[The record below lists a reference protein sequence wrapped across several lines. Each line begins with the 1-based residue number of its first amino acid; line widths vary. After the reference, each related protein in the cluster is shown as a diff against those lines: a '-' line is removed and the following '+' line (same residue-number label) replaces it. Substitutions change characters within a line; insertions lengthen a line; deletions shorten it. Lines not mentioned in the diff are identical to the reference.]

1 MFAEQ
6 ISIILS
12 TTGICL
18 GVLICSILLLANK
31 TQVHA
36 NRLLAITVFSL
47 TLAMT
52 QAFLIYSGNLVKFP
66 HFFRV
71 PSPFFYLSLGTSY
84 LYVRSVLNDETSF
97 RKYDLLHFL
106 PAFLHLVEM
115 MPFYLKSTTEKRIVI
130 ESLLQHPG
138 QIAQLNEGLLPPYM
152 HNLLR
157 SVIGL
162 IYISL
167 MVRLLIKAKREKN
180 EAISQTASF
189 GWLKWFTAIM
199 AIAIGSVFLI
209 LLLPQSPYLNKTL
222 GIHLSVIVCFV
233 VLNFYLFFRPQ
244 ILYGIPR
251 LRIKTLKVNGEH
263 NESMES
269 ASSHQRAIQLVEDDI
284 NQSDES
290 SNENSLDYLLA
301 YKPVLELHL
310 DEKKP
315 YLQQGYNIGK
325 LSSETGIP
333 QHHLSALLNKV
344 YGVRF
349 NDFINQYRIEHI
361 TKHFSQSGWDKMTLE
376 GIASEVGFNSRTTF
390 FNAIKKSTGLS
401 PSEYVNKIRSEKQPS
416 SDN

>member
-1 MFAEQ
+1 MSVEQ

-36 NRLLAITVFSL
+36 NRLLALTVFSL
-47 TLAMT
+47 TLAMI
-52 QAFLIYSGNLVKFP
+52 QAYLIYSGNLVRFP

-115 MPFYLKSTTEKRIVI
+115 MPFYLKSETEKRVVI
-130 ESLLQHPG
+130 EKLLQEPG

-157 SVIGL
+157 SIIGL
-162 IYISL
+162 IYVGL
-167 MVRLLIKAKREKN
+167 MIRLLVKASREKSLKL
-180 EAISQTASF
+180 IQTSSF

-199 AIAIGSVFLI
+199 TMAVCSVLLI
-209 LLLPQSPYLNKTL
+209 LLLPQSPYINKTL
-222 GIHLSVIVCFV
+222 GIHLSVIICFV
-233 VLNFYLFFRPQ
+233 ILNFYLFFRPQ
-244 ILYGIPR
+244 ILYGIPQ
-251 LRIKTLKVNGEH
+251 LRIRNQQVNGEH
-263 NESMES
+263 NEIMES
-269 ASSHQRAIQLVEDDI
+269 TSLQQGGLQLVEDGI
-284 NQSDES
+284 DEPDDS
-290 SNENSLDYLLA
+290 SNYASLDYLLA

-310 DEKKP
+310 DAKKP

-325 LSSETGIP
+325 LASETGIP

-349 NDFINQYRIEHI
+349 NDFINQYRINHI
-361 TKHFSQSGWDKMTLE
+361 TNHFNQSGWNQMTLE

-390 FNAIKKSTGLS
+390 FNAIKKSTGLA
-401 PSEYVNKIRSEKQPS
+401 PSEYINKIRNGTQTSTEM
-416 SDN
+416 